1 VYKTKPQ
8 KHFWFGQ
15 SLMIDAKPHG
25 NIKYCKEKM
34 SLGIINT
41 IIMEL

>member
-1 VYKTKPQ
+1 
-8 KHFWFGQ
+8 
-15 SLMIDAKPHG
+15 MIDAKPHG
-25 NIKYCKEKM
+25 NIEYGEKKM